1 MEDSVVVDAK
11 RILLRYGVPVA
22 VLDHIDDKERV
33 ELARLVSRTPVPDRG
48 DRLEELLVERG
59 YLEEAVAK
67 ASRSKR
73 NRKRKKKRA

>member
-22 VLDHIDDKERV
+22 VLDQIEDTERV

-48 DRLEELLVERG
+48 VRLEELLVERG
-59 YLEEAVAK
+59 YLEQVTAK
-67 ASRSKR
+67 ASRSGR
-73 NRKRKKKRA
+73 RRKR

>member
-22 VLDHIDDKERV
+22 VLDDIDDKERV

-59 YLEEAVAK
+59 YLDEAVAK

>member
-22 VLDHIDDKERV
+22 VLDHIKDPERI

-48 DRLEELLVERG
+48 DRLQDLLVERG
-59 YLEEAVAK
+59 YLDASAVTRT
-67 ASRSKR
+67 SRRK
-73 NRKRKKKRA
+73 RKRKKRA